1 VSNERALTILL
12 SPHVSEKCSQAAGVH
27 RLYGFKVA
35 KDATKPEIKQAVEQ
49 LFSVKVRSV
58 RVTNVKSKPA
68 RFGKIRGRHSAW
80 KKAYVTLT
88 QGQEIDLAG

>member
-12 SPHVSEKCSQAAGVH
+12 APHVSEKCSQMSGAY

-35 KDATKPEIKQAVEQ
+35 KDATKPEIKKAVEE

-58 RVTNVKSKPA
+58 RINNIKSKAA
-68 RFGKIRGRHSAW
+68 RFGKTQGRHSAW

-88 QGQEIDLAG
+88 QGQEIDLTS

>member
-1 VSNERALTILL
+1 MNNERALLILL
-12 SPHVSEKCSQAAGVH
+12 GSHITEKSSQMSGDY

-35 KDATKPEIKQAVEQ
+35 KDATKPEIKQAVES

-58 RVTNVKSKPA
+58 RVTNVKSKA
-68 RFGKIRGRHSAW
+68 TNFKRVSGRHSAW

-88 QGQEIDLAG
+88 QGQEININ

>member
-1 VSNERALTILL
+1 MSSERALTILL
-12 SPHVSEKCSQAAGVH
+12 APHITEKSSKMSGAC

-35 KDATKPEIKQAVEQ
+35 KDATKPEIKQAVEN

-58 RVTNVKSKPA
+58 RVSNIKSKSTGS
-68 RFGKIRGRHSAW
+68 GKKRGRHSAW

-88 QGQEIDLAG
+88 QDQEIDIT